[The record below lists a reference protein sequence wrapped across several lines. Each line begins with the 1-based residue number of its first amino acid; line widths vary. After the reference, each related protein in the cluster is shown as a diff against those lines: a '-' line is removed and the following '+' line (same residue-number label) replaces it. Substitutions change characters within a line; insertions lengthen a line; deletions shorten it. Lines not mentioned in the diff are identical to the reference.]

1 MSRRTRQGIEAA
13 IYIAINQKSDLQ
25 LGWKVLKSAAVTA
38 EVIQAITNFVNQTK
52 ISISGRTFRP
62 EKYTDPKGVRLFTL
76 LPVYSFHPRYIQIDG
91 TVLGKLLVDA
101 GLETQQNCADD
112 DMTSRRFWQ
121 YLDMTRIG
129 MQTFE
134 DLNTDRQKFWYVSI
148 PC

>member
-1 MSRRTRQGIEAA
+1 LSRRTRQGIEAA

-25 LGWKVLKSAAVTA
+25 LGWKVLKSAAVTT

-91 TVLGKLLVDA
+91 IVLGKLLVDA
-101 GLETQQNCADD
+101 SLETQQNCADD

-121 YLDMTRIG
+121 YFDMTRIG
-129 MQTFE
+129 MQNFE

>member
-1 MSRRTRQGIEAA
+1 
-13 IYIAINQKSDLQ
+13 

-38 EVIQAITNFVNQTK
+38 EVIQAITNFVNETK
-52 ISISGRTFRP
+52 ISISGRNVRP
-62 EKYTDPKGVRLFTL
+62 EKYTNPKDARLFTL

-91 TVLGKLLVDA
+91 IVLGKLLVDA
-101 GLETQQNCADD
+101 GLEMQQNCADD

-121 YLDMTRIG
+121 YFDMTRIG